1 MNAVVSSA
9 LFFLESTIEVVSLD
23 LYFVESRAIELIH
36 WLLNFLNLLYPLF
49 NKRNGVAPI
58 ESENLE

>member
-1 MNAVVSSA
+1 MNLVVSPA
-9 LFFLESTIEVVSLD
+9 LVSLEATIEVVSLD
-23 LYFVESRAIELIH
+23 LYFVESTAIELIH
-36 WLLNFLNLLYPLF
+36 WLLNFLYLLYPLF